1 MPLLFRFSAAM
12 RLSGQRAF
20 SRVFAARKTAG
31 NGSVVVHAAARP
43 AEEPPRAGVPA
54 VRLGLSVSR
63 RVGSAVERNRWKRR
77 LREAFRLSQHKLPAG
92 YDFVV
97 VVRGRVPPEVAE
109 LQAALRVLSEQ
120 AAFQSRRRPRSPHGR
135 RRESR

>member
-43 AEEPPRAGVPA
+43 AEEPPRPPDTAAG
-54 VRLGLSVSR
+54 
-63 RVGSAVERNRWKRR
+63 W
-77 LREAFRLSQHKLPAG
+77 
-92 YDFVV
+92 
-97 VVRGRVPPEVAE
+97 
-109 LQAALRVLSEQ
+109 LSELSNPQ
-120 AAFQSRRRPRSPHGR
+120 RQSALYF
-135 RRESR
+135 